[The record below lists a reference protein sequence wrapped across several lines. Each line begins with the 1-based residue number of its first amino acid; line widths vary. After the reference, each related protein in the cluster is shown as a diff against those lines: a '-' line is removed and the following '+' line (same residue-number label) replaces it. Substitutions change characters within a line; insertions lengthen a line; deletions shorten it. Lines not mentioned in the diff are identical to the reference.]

1 MNPSSMLLSV
11 EFNEIAQLLIFFVPV
26 LLFAIYK
33 IISRVLKHRYAKM
46 VLEKGFVPKPRTGP
60 KKPRWIRSL
69 YIGVFLLLVSSP
81 FLINYITTAIDQRDA
96 MEMPLYLFSVIPFA
110 VGIAYILRGLPKRKD
125 HIRTLALKNA
135 VPFEQ
140 VYAPLPW
147 IIALAIGIP
156 LLGYAVVIYLLCFF
170 ADFASLPWTP
180 PYSYERLPL
189 IVAIP
194 GGMFTLYGLLTV
206 CFGRKKSSPMPLS
219 EKQAQPTCLE
229 AN

>member
-1 MNPSSMLLSV
+1 MNPSSMLLKV
-11 EFNEIAQLLIFFVPV
+11 AFYEIANLLMILVPV
-26 LLFAIYK
+26 LLFASYK
-33 IISRVLKHRYAKM
+33 IISRLLKHRYAKM
-46 VLEKGFVPKPRTGP
+46 VLEKGIVPKPRTGP

-81 FLINYITTAIDQRDA
+81 FLINYITTAIARRDA

-110 VGIAYILRGLPKRKD
+110 VGIAYILRGLLKRKD

-140 VYAPLPW
+140 VYAPLSW

-170 ADFASLPWTP
+170 ADFASLSWTP
-180 PYSYERLPL
+180 PFSYENLPL
-189 IVAIP
+189 IVVIP
-194 GGMFTLYGLLTV
+194 GGMFTLYGLLMV
-206 CFGRKKSSPMPLS
+206 CFARKTSRPIPLP
-219 EKQAQPTCLE
+219 EKKTPSTCLE